1 MEKIFGK
8 GKEYMSD
15 TSFAFMA
22 FGYKLRDIFL
32 PKDRFIEGLGIREGM
47 TVIDYGCGPGS
58 YIKKTSELVG
68 QNGKVYA
75 VDRHKLAINAVKQRV
90 IKYGLKNVEPVM
102 VEGYSCRLRE
112 RIADIVF
119 AFDVFHM
126 IEDPTAFLKEL
137 HRLLRSEGYLLIDEG
152 HQSRDEAMRK
162 IQNTGIWQIEPENSH
177 FFKCRP
183 LNPTIS

>member
-8 GKEYMSD
+8 GREYMSD
-15 TSFAFMA
+15 TSFSFMA

-32 PKDRFIEGLGIREGM
+32 PKDKFIESLGIKEGM
-47 TVIDYGCGPGS
+47 IVIDFGCVPGS

-75 VDRHKLAINAVKQRV
+75 IDRHKLAITAVK
-90 IKYGLKNVEPVM
+90 EPVI
-102 VEGYSCRLRE
+102 VGGYFCRLRE

-119 AFDVFHM
+119 AFDIFHM

-137 HRLLRSEGYLLIDEG
+137 HRLLRSEGYLLISKG
-152 HQSRDEAMRK
+152 HQSRDEAKRK

-183 LNPTIS
+183 LNPAIP